1 MTYASPGGM
10 LHYADVPVGRH
21 LPDGRV
27 SLAVPAGALTPS
39 SGAGSRAGE
48 TTQFVKNMALYSY
61 EAMVAS
67 ATETSTEDP
76 LVYGVGLFA
85 DMPLTVTYTFCFC
98 SDQQDST
105 LPDRGDGEHT
115 PGSIAVLA

>member
-1 MTYASPGGM
+1 M
-10 LHYADVPVGRH
+10 
-21 LPDGRV
+21 
-27 SLAVPAGALTPS
+27 AGK
-39 SGAGSRAGE
+39 

-67 ATETSTEDP
+67 ATETSTEAP

-85 DMPLTVTYTFCFC
+85 DMPLTDTYTFCFC